1 MPGSVW
7 TASWDPAGV
16 KSAAARSNAVLNDPL
31 CKLPESPMRF
41 AMRRPPIGSAGM
53 ARRASHYDRVMDSP
67 PATIPVVRLK
77 IERRSSH
84 PWIFQKMVEKPA
96 TRIPNGSVA
105 DVLDRDGKWVG
116 RGFYNAHS
124 RISLR
129 ILTTDANE
137 VIDSG
142 WFARTIARAVELRR
156 DVLKLD
162 TVTDAY
168 RVMHSEA
175 DGLSGLVVDRFGPLF
190 VMEFFA
196 AGMYRQRDAI
206 QAALSDQFPGAQF
219 YWFAEEHVAKQESFD
234 CRSPEPPPP
243 FTIAEHG
250 VRFRVAPGTK
260 HKTGFFADQRD
271 NRKTLAGFCA
281 GKRVLDLCCNTG
293 GFAVYAKVLG
303 NATDVTGIDLD
314 ELAVALA
321 KQNANLNQVRVT
333 FTQADIFA
341 WLRDV
346 LPSGNRFDV
355 VVLDPAKMTR
365 DRDAVDQA
373 LKKYLDMNRLALQA
387 VTPGGIFLTC
397 SCTGLVS
404 EETFLDTVRRAAWQ
418 AGRTVQIIKV
428 AGAGG
433 DHPFL
438 AQVQEGRY
446 LKAVFCRVE

>member
-1 MPGSVW
+1 MFEP
-7 TASWDPAGV
+7 
-16 KSAAARSNAVLNDPL
+16 SATL
-31 CKLPESPMRF
+31 
-41 AMRRPPIGSAGM
+41 
-53 ARRASHYDRVMDSP
+53 
-67 PATIPVVRLK
+67 PVVRLK

-84 PWIFQKMVEKPA
+84 PWVFQKMVEKPA
-96 TRIPNGSVA
+96 TKIPNGAVV

-116 RGFYNAHS
+116 RGLYNAHS

-129 ILTTDANE
+129 ILTADPNE
-137 VIDSG
+137 VIDAD
-142 WFARTIARAVELRR
+142 WFARKIARAVELRR
-156 DVLKLD
+156 DILKLD
-162 TVTDAY
+162 DVTDAY
-168 RVMHSEA
+168 RVIHSEA
-175 DGLSGLVVDRFGPLF
+175 DGLSGLVVDRFGSTL

-196 AGMYRQRDAI
+196 AGMYKQREAI
-206 QAALSDQFPGAQF
+206 QAALVPHYPDARF
-219 YWFAEEHVAKQESFD
+219 YWFAEEHVGKQESFD

-243 FTIAEHG
+243 FTISENG
-250 VRFRVAPGTK
+250 VRFRVAPGSK

-271 NRKTLAGFCA
+271 NRKTLAGFCE
-281 GKRVLDLCCNTG
+281 GKKVLDLCCNTG
-293 GFAVYAKVLG
+293 GFAVYAKTLG
-303 NATDVTGIDLD
+303 KAAEVTGIDLD
-314 ELAVALA
+314 EQAIAMA

-346 LPSGNRFDV
+346 LPGGNRFDV

-365 DRDAVDQA
+365 DREAVDQA

-387 VTPGGIFLTC
+387 VAPGGIFLTC

-404 EETFLDTVRRAAWQ
+404 EETFLDTIRRAAWQ
-418 AGRTVQIIKV
+418 AGRTVQVIKI

-438 AQVQEGRY
+438 AHVQEGRY

>member
-1 MPGSVW
+1 
-7 TASWDPAGV
+7 
-16 KSAAARSNAVLNDPL
+16 
-31 CKLPESPMRF
+31 
-41 AMRRPPIGSAGM
+41 
-53 ARRASHYDRVMDSP
+53 MDSP
-67 PATIPVVRLK
+67 PTTLTVVRLK

-84 PWIFQKMVEKPA
+84 PWIFQKMVEKP
-96 TRIPNGSVA
+96 TTKVPNGSVV

-129 ILTTDANE
+129 ILTTDPTE
-137 VIDSG
+137 LIDAG
-142 WFARTIARAVELRR
+142 WFGRSIARAVELRR

-162 TVTDAY
+162 AVTDAY
-168 RVMHSEA
+168 RVVHSEA
-175 DGLSGLVVDRFGPLF
+175 DGLSGLVVDRFGPLL

-206 QAALSDQFPGAQF
+206 QSALSDQYPDARF

-243 FTIAEHG
+243 FTITEHG

-314 ELAVALA
+314 EQAIALA

-341 WLRDV
+341 WLRDI
-346 LPSGNRFDV
+346 LPSGSRFDV

-387 VTPGGIFLTC
+387 VAKGGIFLTC

-404 EETFLDTVRRAAWQ
+404 EETFLDTIRRAAWQ
-418 AGRTVQIIKV
+418 AGRTVQVVKI

-438 AQVQEGRY
+438 AHVQEGRY
-446 LKAVFCRVE
+446 LKAVFCRVQ